1 MAKVSGGA
9 IRLIDKDGDPLDDG
23 NGRLNINATLEAA
36 SVNVGDVDIR
46 VGGTAAN
53 TGNGTVGVGTLRVT
67 LASDTAGVLSV
78 DDNGSTLSIDDGGG
92 TITVDGTVTADLSA
106 TDNAVLDS
114 IALNTLNIVDTTKL
128 EDSAHSSGDRGIH
141 VLTVRKNVASSGTG
155 ADGDYVSLG
164 TDYNGAL
171 YTREL
176 STYNLDTY
184 AMLDIDNSSAQ
195 LSGLTATITGCHEIF
210 LQADES
216 NSGYV
221 IVGDTDVADNRGM
234 KLNPGDTI
242 ILNIHDTRGV
252 YLWCSADNQNVRCMI
267 KYRTVA

>member
-67 LASDTAGVLSV
+67 IAEDTTGVLSV
-78 DDNGSTLSIDDGGG
+78 DDNGGSL
-92 TITVDGTVTADLSA
+92 TVDNAGLTSLESAIKAEDSLAGNGHLGFPMLAVRKDDPSADCGDGDYGSLCISSSGSLYTQNQPNNTYDSFAMIDVDNSDEQLSA
-106 TDNAVLDS
+106 TIGVF
-114 IALNTLNIVDTTKL
+114 TYCL
-128 EDSAHSSGDRGIH
+128 EI
-141 VLTVRKNVASSGTG
+141 
-155 ADGDYVSLG
+155 
-164 TDYNGAL
+164 
-171 YTREL
+171 
-176 STYNLDTY
+176 
-184 AMLDIDNSSAQ
+184 M
-195 LSGLTATITGCHEIF
+195 

-216 NSGYV
+216 NTGY
-221 IVGDTDVADNRGM
+221 IMVGDVDVADNRGM

-242 ILNIHDTRGV
+242 ILDMHDTRGV
-252 YLWCSADNQNVRCMI
+252 YLWGSADNQNLRCLI
-267 KYRTVA
+267 SKKL

>member
-1 MAKVSGGA
+1 MADVGIDSV
-9 IRLIDKDGDPLDDG
+9 RLVDKDGDSLDDG

-46 VGGTAAN
+46 AGGAPVSS
-53 TGNGTVGVGTLRVT
+53 GNGTVGIGTLRVT
-67 LASDTAGVLSV
+67 IAEDTTGVLSV
-78 DDNGSTLSIDDGGG
+78 DDNGGSL
-92 TITVDGTVTADLSA
+92 TVDSGAFTAMITELERINSA
-106 TDNAVLDS
+106 IFS
-114 IALNTLNIVDTTKL
+114 
-128 EDSAHSSGDRGIH
+128 EDAASSSGERGIH
-141 VLTVRKNVASSGTG
+141 VLTVRKNVASSGSG

-176 STYNLDTY
+176 STYNLNTY
-184 AMLDIDNSSAQ
+184 AMLDIDNSPAQ
-195 LSGLTATITGCHEIF
+195 LSGLTATITACHEIF

-221 IVGDTDVADNRGM
+221 IVGDGDVADNRGM

-252 YLWCSADNQNVRCMI
+252 YLWGSADNQNVRCMI
-267 KYRTVA
+267 KYRTT